1 MEVDNKAGKYQAAG
15 QAFKNPLVAPN
26 KQSAIKKL
34 SRFDKMINKV
44 KMRLSFGRPL
54 DHIVHELM
62 IPPNQR
68 SLESI
73 ELLKMATAPIPFF
86 KDICTLP
93 KYTTRFIHDKLC
105 KQLNHCRI
113 AKGCP
118 AVVKS
123 KLD

>member
-15 QAFKNPLVAPN
+15 QAFKNPLVATN
-26 KQSAIKKL
+26 KKL
-34 SRFDKMINKV
+34 SKFDKMINKV

-54 DHIVHELM
+54 DHIVRELM

-113 AKGCP
+113 ARGCP

-123 KLD
+123 RLD